1 MKSWA
6 VFFADSVRPT
16 RVYALAFVLQERIH
30 VLLSR
35 FETAP
40 ALDYQLSWHRG
51 ATVDLGTGTGIAI
64 RSCTMIKDPETSLEI
79 RAEGYRLP
87 VPNPFRRRRGV
98 PRRHNAHRR

>member
-1 MKSWA
+1 MKSGA

-64 RSCTMIKDPETSLEI
+64 RSCHHDQKTQRS
-79 RAEGYRLP
+79 
-87 VPNPFRRRRGV
+87 
-98 PRRHNAHRR
+98 